1 MFALNISE
9 ESVIVQALLFDN
21 QIEVVMEKPFPKS
34 ISFVNKYNRLL
45 KVVNPSDTLGI
56 LINADPDSMAS
67 AMALKQIFWKKVRHV
82 VIYRINSIKRADN
95 LAFIKFLEVD
105 QKHIRYLKRSDITKW
120 ALVDSQPHH
129 HKLLKGTQ
137 YNIIIDHHPVT
148 DPVRADFLDILEDYG
163 ANASIMT
170 EYLKAGK
177 ITPSPRLATALFYGI
192 KTDTHNFVN
201 TSIRN
206 DMESFKYLYRFTNLS
221 ILRKIESSEMT
232 RGMLAKYRLAME
244 RLVLFSDIAFVH
256 MEKVDNP
263 DTLVLIADFFMKIA
277 EIQWSIVSGV
287 YNKTLIVILRNAS
300 FDGDAGKT
308 ARKLFGPWKGSA
320 GGHKNAARAEIP
332 LENILDDPEDAS
344 GLGTIVKKILQS
356 IK

>member
-105 QKHIRYLKRSDITKW
+105 QKHIRYLKRSAITKW

-129 HKLLKGTQ
+129 HKLLMGTQ
-137 YNIIIDHHPVT
+137 YHIIIDHHPVT
-148 DPVRADFLDILEDYG
+148 DPVRADFLVILE
-163 ANASIMT
+163 
-170 EYLKAGK
+170 E
-177 ITPSPRLATALFYGI
+177 
-192 KTDTHNFVN
+192 
-201 TSIRN
+201 
-206 DMESFKYLYRFTNLS
+206 
-221 ILRKIESSEMT
+221 
-232 RGMLAKYRLAME
+232 
-244 RLVLFSDIAFVH
+244 
-256 MEKVDNP
+256 
-263 DTLVLIADFFMKIA
+263 
-277 EIQWSIVSGV
+277 
-287 YNKTLIVILRNAS
+287 
-300 FDGDAGKT
+300 
-308 ARKLFGPWKGSA
+308 
-320 GGHKNAARAEIP
+320 
-332 LENILDDPEDAS
+332 
-344 GLGTIVKKILQS
+344 
-356 IK
+356 